1 MKTIK
6 HLVLSGG
13 GPIGLVEYGALKYL
27 SNRKIIE
34 YKNIESIYA
43 TSIGSFIAFIYILN
57 LEWSWIDDFLI
68 KRPWEKLFTFSY
80 SDYINLFYN
89 KGIIN
94 KNVVIKAY
102 TPLFLAKNIPI
113 NITLLEFYNLTKIEL
128 NIFTCNLNIFKKV
141 KLNYINNPNLELL
154 EAIYV
159 SFTVPV
165 LFIPLYIDNCYYLDG
180 GIFINCPI
188 NECITDKKCC
198 HQEILCF
205 TSDKREPIDL
215 SNNFYKENN
224 YNLIDP
230 NVINNESNFFEYII
244 YIIKTL
250 FNKIAIIENENIITI
265 ENSINVS
272 LTQQGIDIKYWIHV
286 FKTESE
292 RDYLVK
298 LGETQAEQFI
308 TNKKIEDAKNDT
320 NELVDQNDTK
330 DTNDTNELV
339 DQNDTKDTKKIIDS
353 IVN

>member
-13 GPIGLVEYGALKYL
+13 GVIGLVEYGALKYL
-27 SNRKIIE
+27 SNRKIIDH
-34 YKNIESIYA
+34 KNIESIYA

-80 SDYINLFYN
+80 IDYINLFYN
-89 KGIIN
+89 KGLVD
-94 KNVVIKAY
+94 KNVVIKAIK
-102 TPLFLAKNIPI
+102 PLFLAKNIPI

-154 EAIYV
+154 DAIYI
-159 SFTVPV
+159 SSTVPV
-165 LFIPLYIDNCYYLDG
+165 LFSPLYIDNCYYLDG

-198 HQEILCF
+198 HHEILCF

-215 SNNFYKENN
+215 SNNYYKENN

-230 NVINNESNFFEYII
+230 IEINNDSNFFEYII

-250 FNKIAIIENENIITI
+250 INKIAIIENENIITI

-272 LTQQGIDIKYWIHV
+272 LTQQGVDRQYWSHV
-286 FKTESE
+286 FKSESE

-298 LGETQAEQFI
+298 LGEIQAEKFV
-308 TNKKIEDAKNDT
+308 TNIKI
-320 NELVDQNDTK
+320 VDN
-330 DTNDTNELV
+330 V
-339 DQNDTKDTKKIIDS
+339 DNKIIDNKIID
-353 IVN
+353 IVDIVDNKIIDNFVN